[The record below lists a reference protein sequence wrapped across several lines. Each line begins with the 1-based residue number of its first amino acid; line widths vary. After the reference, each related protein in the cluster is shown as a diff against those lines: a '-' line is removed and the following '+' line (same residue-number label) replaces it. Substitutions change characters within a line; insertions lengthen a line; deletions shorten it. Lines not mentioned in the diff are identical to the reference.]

1 MLLYV
6 VNWQDTQRSH
16 PDVPANYLNLLIHK
30 IKKNKKNIWARNAT
44 EPSSCYCII

>member
-30 IKKNKKNIWARNAT
+30 IKKIKKIYGQETQRNHPRVT
-44 EPSSCYCII
+44 V